1 MMASR
6 MIGMSTHSEA
16 GQEERPGR
24 EAAGKAS
31 NDFEVLASEQVV
43 GAGVKA
49 ITAVLDEMRRQQTVS
64 DSGDCCLSQAWEVRP
79 V

>member
-16 GQEERPGR
+16 EQGERPGR
-24 EAAGKAS
+24 DAAGKAS
-31 NDFEVLASEQVV
+31 NDFELRASEQVAC
-43 GAGVKA
+43 AGVNA
-49 ITAVLDEMRRQQTVS
+49 ITAVLDEMRRQQAVS